1 MYYPKSQILSSQYTN
16 GGELIYD
23 SSKLEYKGYYF
34 KTSNGQYYSGKTPQ
48 SPNSE
53 RLLLL
58 EKQYNDY
65 QNPQIIR
72 NQESLDSTRSLLP
85 KESVNIVGY
94 NLDPSYNYAT
104 KNRYSSKKI
113 TAPVNHK
120 VFPTEND
127 YNLSQFQRYFLKKIN
142 TPLFKEVPQELYLR
156 YTNKDEYVQYDLY
169 LPIKFMWTL
178 TGVDKNTVANI
189 NYNILELAER
199 RYKATGLVNYFK
211 NKLTEYYKEV
221 GS

>member
-1 MYYPKSQILSSQYTN
+1 MYYPKSQILPSQYTN

-34 KTSNGQYYSGKTPQ
+34 KTSNSQYYSGKNPQ

-72 NQESLDSTRSLLP
+72 DQESLSPTKSLLP

-104 KNRYSSKKI
+104 QNRYRNKKL
-113 TAPVNHK
+113 TSPLNHK
-120 VFPTEND
+120 VPPTKND
-127 YNLSQFQRYFLKKIN
+127 YSLGQYQRYLLKKVN
-142 TPLFKEVPQELYLR
+142 TPLFKEVPQEVYLR

-178 TGVDKNTVANI
+178 TGVDKNTVANL
-189 NYNILELAER
+189 NYNILELTEQ
-199 RYKATGLVNYFK
+199 RYKATGLINYFK

>member
-72 NQESLDSTRSLLP
+72 DQESLNSTRSLLP

-104 KNRYSSKKI
+104 KNKYNNKKI

-120 VFPTEND
+120 VFPTEDD
-127 YNLSQFQRYFLKKIN
+127 YNLGQFQRYFLKKTN

-211 NKLTEYYKEV
+211 NKLTEYYKKV
-221 GS
+221 DS